1 MGLKFQGVSKK
12 ERKVVID
19 EYLEIIGLTKFRK
32 SYPHQLS
39 GGMQQRV
46 AIARSLANDPEVVL
60 MDEPFGALDAH
71 TRIQLQK
78 ELLRIW
84 ERHKKTII
92 FVTHS
97 VDEAVY
103 LADRIILM
111 SKNHGRIE
119 ADIPINI
126 PRVRER
132 SDPRYAKLNQAL
144 LEKLE
149 ALNDTGIYI

>member
-60 MDEPFGALDAH
+60 MDEPFGALDEITKRAM
-71 TRIQLQK
+71 QNEMLSLQK
-78 ELLRIW
+78 QLHIVVM
-84 ERHKKTII
+84 
-92 FVTHS
+92 FF
-97 VDEAVY
+97 
-103 LADRIILM
+103 
-111 SKNHGRIE
+111 
-119 ADIPINI
+119 
-126 PRVRER
+126 R
-132 SDPRYAKLNQAL
+132 SFLTN
-144 LEKLE
+144 
-149 ALNDTGIYI
+149 